1 MRRGQRRAGRAGFTL
16 VELLVVIA
24 ILALLAALI
33 AAGIGKVREGAQT
46 SVTTQT
52 LVKLQKAIDNQWKVI
67 CDKCRD
73 DRRTYPTANKQP
85 DFVKMVTICDGD
97 VDRAEA
103 LWMFLNLRREM
114 PESFAEARTDVR
126 LSGNGETVII
136 PKSSAFKEIQTSAAT
151 GQPEEESAALLYI
164 ILGKGARGA
173 NFSIDDAM
181 QGAQTTL
188 NIGGLSLPAFK
199 DGFNNYVAFKR
210 FYQSPE
216 LNSPEYSRGRN
227 TAMLQKGVD
236 PMDDPLDDRGKLKLW
251 RVPNTMTPSPIK
263 AAAEAVVFNPLNGQ
277 TFDGRNRIATA
288 ISAGPDSRDQADGQ
302 KHLAFRPPN
311 DNDNTYGYRVLRDGN
326 KE

>member
-24 ILALLAALI
+24 ILALLAALV
-33 AAGIGKVREGAQT
+33 AAGIGKVREGAQS

-52 LVKLQKAIDNQWKVI
+52 LVKLQKAIDNQWRVT

-73 DRRTYPTANKQP
+73 DRRTFATPNKQP
-85 DFVKMVTICDGD
+85 DFVKMVTICDND

-114 PESFAEARTDVR
+114 PESFAEARSDVT
-126 LSGNGETVII
+126 LTGNGVTVTI
-136 PKSSAFKEIQTSAAT
+136 PRSSAFKEIQNNLTAG

-181 QGAQTTL
+181 QGAQTSL
-188 NIGGLSLPAFK
+188 NFSNGLSLPAFK
-199 DGFNNYVAFKR
+199 DGFSNYVAFKR

-251 RVPNTMTPSPIK
+251 ANTTVK
-263 AAAEAVVFNPLNGQ
+263 TAAVAAVFNPVNLQ
-277 TFDGRNRIATA
+277 TFDGRNRIATP
-288 ISAGPDSRDQADGQ
+288 ISAGPDSRDQTDGQ